1 MFDSKFI
8 ATLFAVAISV
18 IAICNINTNKITSNE
33 GFGFGCMPSTTTKIQ
48 KCVANSLDDYYKG
61 NIRSVPIGNMEKL
74 PNKNTTN
81 ITQYSSS
88 GLGQTAQDY
97 AQRVENFTEEE
108 REIAKARLQRLN
120 VNQGTNAMNK
130 GEFFSTAN
138 WETTTPPRFENSG
151 QGPITRVLWNE
162 GKIDPQHMAVPVVEN
177 PLAWAGMVSNG
188 YSGANGNYQR
198 DNFVE
203 PYVMEK
209 SLMMPNYSEGN
220 YNSLAGG
227 DLMAT
232 SDLFPVQNM
241 SALNGV
247 DKNGQPTQCVFFDRI
262 IHSNRNN
269 RRRSQGDPIR
279 GDLPIVPRNNTG
291 WFHAP
296 SSSDDLQQ
304 GALGVLGGQSESS
317 IRLAEFIKASGSN
330 KTTIGGI
337 DTSIDTSI
345 PTQKSLSTNQQ
356 MNTVQVS
363 R

>member
-33 GFGFGCMPSTTTKIQ
+33 GYAFGGMPSTTTRIQ
-48 KCVANSLDDYYKG
+48 KCVANSWDDYHKG
-61 NIRSVPIGNMEKL
+61 NIRSVPIGDMEKL

-81 ITQYSSS
+81 ITPYSSS

-97 AQRVENFTEEE
+97 EQQVEKFTNEQ
-108 REIAKARLQRLN
+108 REIAKDRLQRLN
-120 VNQGTNAMNK
+120 VNQGTNGMNK

-162 GKIDPQHMAVPVVEN
+162 GKIDPEHMAVPVEN

-279 GDLPIVPRNNTG
+279 GDLPIAPMKNDG
-291 WFHAP
+291 WFKT
-296 SSSDDLQQ
+296 SFSFEDLQQ

-317 IRLAEFIKASGSN
+317 IRLAEFIKASGSS